1 MYLSPS
7 PNRGSYLS
15 NIEHKQTPDDYFSSS
30 PHSQYSSSKQIDK
43 KQRKAHSINEMIR
56 KVEQE
61 IINSEM
67 NIHQNHLDQKSKS
80 SNHSCNNSFSS
91 VLQHQQQM
99 QQQQQQQLNTQNLQ
113 QQPNFLQSASPCQQ
127 SKQINHNSYYYP
139 TQSHH
144 GYYVPPAKHTSQA
157 HSIDTV
163 NKTSIDTYYDNIN
176 NLSRVSTTKQSIFP
190 QNTVPCSSNSSNI
203 FPQQYVTMKDFRK
216 VLEEQLAL
224 REQSIIQQI
233 SSCLKEQII
242 PEIKRQ
248 VVKELDKKKQ
258 QIDNQLQNIQQVVQE
273 NMSVQQLDDKIYNLK
288 MSFDK
293 SKFLKAQTE
302 LKTQTLDQK
311 YQNLEERINKIE
323 ENTFEHISIF
333 EQYKLENQKT
343 ISDFKQCNRQVCK
356 INEIVE
362 KLSRSYISLE
372 YNVRK
377 NYEDICQKINE
388 LDSTEE
394 VPFNIKN
401 DKYSLGLMK
410 ELNKCLTKDSNQADT
425 SSNQTEK
432 ISEIQ
437 EKQEPYCNSYKINLN
452 QKNLNAQ
459 HQINEQNS
467 TNIFNGYDKNI
478 QRVLLE
484 SFEEYDISPTL
495 GKSASK
501 KQNSQDKCRLQ
512 PKNQQTEECIQQVKT
527 NTNNESDYDYD
538 YDYSSKIRE
547 VNISNRNIS
556 QILKLRSKI
565 ENKEQIQEETAE
577 HIEESNDQEI
587 PRAETQQSIDIHY
600 VKKGL
605 PQLFPLVQSTNFIQ
619 YEENSNFQC
628 QENQPQQVINAVQ
641 SIACSEMKCINQN
654 EIVSLDDPI
663 KLSELDLNQQNSIL
677 NQEKESSSNNFV
689 LGNQVESL
697 NIEQLNLQES
707 NHLQDEN
714 LNTYNKSSSS
724 HKKINENNHHSGNK
738 YSSGSFNQCPLQNNN
753 FSIKKNDSLGQKECQ
768 DLQSM
773 SINKGRIAYQSK
785 NIEDLIQNKVD
796 NNMNFSI
803 NDSQF

>member
-7 PNRGSYLS
+7 PNRGSYLL
-15 NIEHKQTPDDYFSSS
+15 NTEQKQTSEDYFNSS

-67 NIHQNHLDQKSKS
+67 SIHQNHLDQKSKS

-99 QQQQQQQLNTQNLQ
+99 QQQLNTHNLQ
-113 QQPNFLQSASPCQQ
+113 SQPNFLQSASPCQQ
-127 SKQINHNSYYYP
+127 SKQINHNNYYYP
-139 TQSHH
+139 TQTHH
-144 GYYVPPAKHTSQA
+144 GYYIPPSKHNSQT
-157 HSIDTV
+157 HSIDIA
-163 NKTSIDTYYDNIN
+163 NKTSIDSYQDNVN
-176 NLSRVSTTKQSIFP
+176 NISRISTTKQSIFP
-190 QNTVPCSSNSSNI
+190 QNTVPSASSSSHI

-216 VLEEQLAL
+216 VLEEQLAI

-258 QIDNQLQNIQQVVQE
+258 QIDAQLQNIHQVVQE
-273 NMSVQQLDDKIYNLK
+273 NISVQQLDDKIYNLK

-343 ISDFKQCNRQVCK
+343 ISDFKQFNRQVCR

-372 YNVRK
+372 YSVRK
-377 NYEDICQKINE
+377 NYDDICQKINE

-394 VPFNIKN
+394 VPFNIKK
-401 DKYSLGLMK
+401 DKYSQGLMK

-437 EKQEPYCNSYKINLN
+437 EKQEPYCNNYKININ
-452 QKNLNAQ
+452 QKNFNPQVQL
-459 HQINEQNS
+459 NEQNQN
-467 TNIFNGYDKNI
+467 NIFNCYDKNI

-501 KQNSQDKCRLQ
+501 KQMSSDKCRIQ
-512 PKNQQTEECIQQVKT
+512 PKNQQNEDYIKQI
-527 NTNNESDYDYD
+527 NNETTNENDYNYD

-556 QILKLRSKI
+556 QILKLKSKL
-565 ENKEQIQEETAE
+565 ENKELIQEEIAE
-577 HIEESNDQEI
+577 QIEESNDQEI

-605 PQLFPLVQSTNFIQ
+605 PQIFPLVQSTNFMQ
-619 YEENSNFQC
+619 YEENSNFQY
-628 QENQPQQVINAVQ
+628 QENESQQIINAVQ

-677 NQEKESSSNNFV
+677 NQEKESSQNNFV

-697 NIEQLNLQES
+697 NIQQLNLQES
-707 NHLQDEN
+707 NSLHNEN

-724 HKKINENNHHSGNK
+724 HKKINENSYHSANK
-738 YSSGSFNQCPLQNNN
+738 HSSGSFNQCPLQNNN
-753 FSIKKNDSLGQKECQ
+753 FSIKKIDSSIQKECQ
-768 DLQSM
+768 DQQNI
-773 SINKGRIAYQSK
+773 SINQNRIILQSK

-796 NNMNFSI
+796 NNINFSL